1 MLNFLSSFAK
11 NLNKTREDSED
22 FEDLNNY
29 PLILQKESS
38 NSRKLLNS
46 IASKNNTILI
56 PKMEVVSQELVTE
69 FTNIGLGIG
78 FTITNLVKKN
88 FNNLKELKINKDIP
102 KINVYLGTNKSI
114 LPTFASSTFIKHLK
128 R

>member
-1 MLNFLSSFAK
+1 M
-11 NLNKTREDSED
+11 
-22 FEDLNNY
+22 
-29 PLILQKESS
+29 QKESS

-88 FNNLKELKINKDIP
+88 YNNLKELKIKQDIP
-102 KINVYLGTNKSI
+102 KINVYLGTN
-114 LPTFASSTFIKHLK
+114 
-128 R
+128 

>member
-1 MLNFLSSFAK
+1 M
-11 NLNKTREDSED
+11 
-22 FEDLNNY
+22 
-29 PLILQKESS
+29 QKESS

-78 FTITNLVKKN
+78 FTIIELVKKN
-88 FNNLKELKINKDIP
+88 YNNLKELKINKDIP
-102 KINVYLGTNKSI
+102 KINVYLGTN
-114 LPTFASSTFIKHLK
+114 
-128 R
+128 

>member
-1 MLNFLSSFAK
+1 M
-11 NLNKTREDSED
+11 
-22 FEDLNNY
+22 
-29 PLILQKESS
+29 QKESS

-78 FTITNLVKKN
+78 FTIIDLVKKK
-88 FNNLKELKINKDIP
+88 L
-102 KINVYLGTNKSI
+102 
-114 LPTFASSTFIKHLK
+114 
-128 R
+128 

>member
-1 MLNFLSSFAK
+1 M
-11 NLNKTREDSED
+11 
-22 FEDLNNY
+22 
-29 PLILQKESS
+29 QKESS

-78 FTITNLVKKN
+78 FTIIDLVKKN
-88 FNNLKELKINKDIP
+88 YNNLKELKINKDIP
-102 KINVYLGTNKSI
+102 KINVNLGTNKSI
-114 LPTFASSTFIKHLK
+114 LPTFASSTFIKYLK